1 MLTMGL
7 PQGDG
12 LQNGSEFFFV
22 LRSELLACKAAPL
35 DICKKRVNVDLK
47 S

>member
-7 PQGDG
+7 PRGDG

-22 LRSELLACKAAPL
+22 LRSELLACEADPQ
-35 DICKKRVNVDLK
+35 DVCEKRVNIDLK